1 MDINIKDIITLDD
14 NNEYVVVSK
23 TVYENKTYYYLIN
36 KNNDKGI
43 KFCYEDLGDLV
54 EFNDEEL
61 MVKLLP
67 LFWKNMKNELEDMH

>member
-14 NNEYVVVSK
+14 NNQYVVVSK
-23 TVYENKTYYYLIN
+23 TIYENKTYYYLID
-36 KNNDKGI
+36 KNNNTNI

-54 EFNDEEL
+54 EFSDEEL

-67 LFWKNMKNELEDMH
+67 LFWKNMKNELEGM